1 LITPL
6 ATIPVGVLVER
17 SKSSNQWSD
26 YYWRA
31 VGVLAGQP
39 ETPAWTK
46 LSDDGE
52 RATFYAGTAEIELY
66 RTETTY
72 YRSNLESGAPAVWV
86 ALRAADGDP
95 PFIVAAVTADP
106 AEGESL
112 TETATDL
119 IEQVTDGVAVL
130 TLNRPD
136 RLNAMSRPMLDAL
149 LEALPRLA
157 DDPEI
162 GVVVLAGA
170 GRGFCAG
177 GDVKAMAEGTELG
190 GQTMEEKAQALRSR
204 METSRWLHEMAK
216 PTIAMMRG
224 PAAGAGLSLAMA
236 CDLRIASDTVRLGTA
251 FARVGYSGDFG
262 GSYYLT
268 QLVGTAKARE
278 LYFTADLLDAQQAL
292 GLGLVNRVVADAR
305 LEEETMALASRLAR
319 GPRVAYRYMK
329 RNMNAAETA
338 SLKDMLDLEAW
349 HHTRTGMTEDHREAA
364 RAFVEK
370 REPQFKGK

>member
-1 LITPL
+1 MS
-6 ATIPVGVLVER
+6 A
-17 SKSSNQWSD
+17 
-26 YYWRA
+26 
-31 VGVLAGQP
+31 
-39 ETPAWTK
+39 
-46 LSDDGE
+46 
-52 RATFYAGTAEIELY
+52 
-66 RTETTY
+66 
-72 YRSNLESGAPAVWV
+72 
-86 ALRAADGDP
+86 
-95 PFIVAAVTADP
+95 
-106 AEGESL
+106 
-112 TETATDL
+112 DL
-119 IEQVTDGVAVL
+119 IEQVKDGVAVL

-157 DDPEI
+157 EDPAV
-162 GVVVLAGA
+162 GVVVLTGA

-177 GDVKAMAEGTELG
+177 GDVKAMAEGSELG

-204 METSRWLHEMAK
+204 METSRWLHEMPK

-236 CDLRIASDTVRLGTA
+236 CDLRIASDTVKLGTA

-292 GLGLVNRVVADAR
+292 GLGLVNRVVVDAR

-329 RNMNAAETA
+329 RNMNAAESA
-338 SLKDMLDLEAW
+338 SLNEMLDLEAW
-349 HHTRTGMTEDHREAA
+349 NHTRTGMTEDHREAA

-370 REPQFKGK
+370 REPRFKGK

>member
-1 LITPL
+1 M
-6 ATIPVGVLVER
+6 
-17 SKSSNQWSD
+17 S
-26 YYWRA
+26 
-31 VGVLAGQP
+31 
-39 ETPAWTK
+39 
-46 LSDDGE
+46 
-52 RATFYAGTAEIELY
+52 
-66 RTETTY
+66 
-72 YRSNLESGAPAVWV
+72 
-86 ALRAADGDP
+86 
-95 PFIVAAVTADP
+95 
-106 AEGESL
+106 
-112 TETATDL
+112 TDL
-119 IEQVTDGVAVL
+119 LEQVKDGVAVL

-157 DDPEI
+157 EDPTV
-162 GVVVLAGA
+162 GVVVLTGA

-177 GDVKAMAEGTELG
+177 GDVKAMAEGNELG
-190 GQTMEEKAQALRSR
+190 GQTMEERAQALRSR
-204 METSRWLHEMAK
+204 METSRWLHEMPK

-236 CDLRIASDTVRLGTA
+236 CDLRIASDTVKLGTA

-338 SLKDMLDLEAW
+338 SLKDVLDLEAW
-349 HHTRTGMTEDHREAA
+349 NHTRTGMTEDHREAA

-370 REPQFKGK
+370 REPQFKGR

>member
-1 LITPL
+1 MT
-6 ATIPVGVLVER
+6 
-17 SKSSNQWSD
+17 
-26 YYWRA
+26 
-31 VGVLAGQP
+31 
-39 ETPAWTK
+39 
-46 LSDDGE
+46 
-52 RATFYAGTAEIELY
+52 
-66 RTETTY
+66 
-72 YRSNLESGAPAVWV
+72 
-86 ALRAADGDP
+86 
-95 PFIVAAVTADP
+95 
-106 AEGESL
+106 
-112 TETATDL
+112 TDL
-119 IEQVTDGVAVL
+119 LENVKDGVAVL
-130 TLNRPD
+130 TLNRPE

-157 DDPEI
+157 DDTAV
-162 GVVVLAGA
+162 GVIVLTGA

-177 GDVKAMAEGTELG
+177 GDVKAMAEGNELG
-190 GQTMEEKAQALRSR
+190 GQTMEEKAQALRAR
-204 METSRWLHEMAK
+204 MEASRWLHELPK

-236 CDLRIASDTVRLGTA
+236 CDMRIASDTARLGTA

-292 GLGLVNRVVADAR
+292 SLGLVNRVVPDAR

-329 RNMNAAETA
+329 RNMNAAENA
-338 SLKDMLDLEAW
+338 SLKEVLDLEAW

-370 REPQFKGK
+370 REPQFRGR